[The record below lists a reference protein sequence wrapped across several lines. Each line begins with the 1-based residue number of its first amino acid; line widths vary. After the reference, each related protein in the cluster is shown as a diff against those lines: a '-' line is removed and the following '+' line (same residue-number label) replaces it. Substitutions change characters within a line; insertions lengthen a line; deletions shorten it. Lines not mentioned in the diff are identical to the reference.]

1 MLVTERTSDDWYV
14 ACSLY
19 FTWGVDLPP
28 LFFSNGNMISQLL
41 FRDSLATYRFPLLLD
56 KFFSDLELTYTPLID
71 RWTGE
76 LNGRKGLFPA
86 SYVEQL

>member
-1 MLVTERTSDDWYV
+1 MIGMSRVPFTLHGGWI
-14 ACSLY
+14 SL
-19 FTWGVDLPP
+19 P
-28 LFFSNGNMISQLL
+28 FFFQMGLYMISQLL
-41 FRDSLATYRFPLLLD
+41 FRHSLATYRFPLLLD